1 MENVPTSD
9 LLEETWTAGTTTT
22 WAYSSASDAKNKRL
36 LCSFYI
42 GERIFKSDYSD
53 RLAVSMANV
62 LKGPPD
68 VTGITKKVIETIT
81 KVDNSGTPTAESFT
95 EIRRNN
101 VYQITAR
108 VGKVG
113 IQILTITVEDWGER
127 QDIDLDL
134 DL

>member
-1 MENVPTSD
+1 
-9 LLEETWTAGTTTT
+9 
-22 WAYSSASDAKNKRL
+22 
-36 LCSFYI
+36 
-42 GERIFKSDYSD
+42 
-53 RLAVSMANV
+53 MANV